1 MFFILGL
8 MLKYDVISYAL
19 GSTHWAFALWML
31 AFAILFTPI
40 SMIFWILWNMLSRKN
55 EYEADR
61 FAWENYSAN
70 ELKFALTKLS
80 RNNLSNLRPHWLFEF
95 FHYSHPTTLKRLKAL
110 DEINWELKN

>member
-8 MLKYDVISYAL
+8 LLKYDVISFAL
-19 GSTHWAFALWML
+19 GSIHHSFALWIL

-55 EYEADR
+55 EYEADK
-61 FAWENYSAN
+61 FAWVNYEWEKLKSA
-70 ELKFALTKLS
+70 LIKLS

-110 DEINWELKN
+110 DELQVP